1 MLSEINYKK
10 TREAILTQK
19 YKHRAWLKRYDNRG
33 LEESQENQTIN
44 QTLKGPNYEVL
55 KEDTE
60 K

>member
-10 TREAILTQK
+10 TSEAILTQK
-19 YKHRAWLKRYDNRG
+19 YKHLACLKRYDNRG